1 MLLYISLLLLSQECL
16 QFMWTVLQLHSWC
29 QRLTPT
35 PTTLD
40 PFQLPSLMSIF
51 KSPNSIILLYGFPH
65 DKERDRVAEGDWGIG
80 KTIIDLSLS
89 GRTNFFQAMRKMI
102 CLKSL

>member
-1 MLLYISLLLLSQECL
+1 MLLYISLLLFSEECL
-16 QFMWTVLQLHSWC
+16 QFMWTVLQLHSWW
-29 QRLTPT
+29 QRFTPT

-51 KSPNSIILLYGFPH
+51 KSPNSIILLYGFH
-65 DKERDRVAEGDWGIG
+65 HNNDREREIEGERG
-80 KTIIDLSLS
+80 KTIIDLSPS
-89 GRTNFFQAMRKMI
+89 RRTNFFQAVRKMI